1 MSSDHEG
8 GGGVSPSVVGSV
20 MIEEEDEEC
29 FDGDGDEQVEVN
41 TNYEREVNDMG
52 VITVSRGSLCIR
64 MHAARRIET
73 YVPLSLTHP
82 LPLTSALIF
91 GVK

>member
-1 MSSDHEG
+1 MRG
-8 GGGVSPSVVGSV
+8 GGGPASPSVMGSV
-20 MIEEEDEEC
+20 MIEEEEEEC
-29 FDGDGDEQVEVN
+29 YDGDEEEQAEVN

-73 YVPLSLTHP
+73 YVPL
-82 LPLTSALIF
+82 PLTSGLIF
-91 GVK
+91 GVE